1 MEMATSSIVTIASG
15 SAKKKTSADR
25 AALNNAVVW
34 LSIVCDDQR
43 AALNAH
49 LPIGVVRKCRLALNN
64 RITGITLTLNP
75 FT

>member
-1 MEMATSSIVTIASG
+1 MATSSIVTIASG

-49 LPIGVVRKCRLALNN
+49 LPIGLVRKCRLALNKQT
-64 RITGITLTLNP
+64 TGITLTLNP